1 MGIGFRNR
9 WVSASQIVS
18 VEPGIVSTRVLHIRP
33 ELRTGDSAEAITA
46 ALAHE
51 EISIEAF
58 TDVFRGLS
66 RLLRT
71 RADRIRAVL
80 VCVDGVAASEFE
92 FFAIANRL
100 RPLVPVY
107 VYGNPRAAA
116 RISRAIE
123 FGASGPV
130 TDELIAGLALSAAHP
145 PVRPTTVSEPAVVTS
160 NEEAVAGVAPMESE
174 GLDATAEDQPDGIV
188 GEPERGAVRKGQ
200 PPAVMDDSADDEAMT
215 SPVRVPWLRDEDRP
229 VRRGPGGSSPA
240 VDDQREADS
249 KIGRRSPSEPL
260 LTEQELQALV
270 GDDIASIAPDFRISS
285 APDST
290 DDVGDLP

>member
-1 MGIGFRNR
+1 MGVGFRNR
-9 WVSASQIVS
+9 WVSASQIVPL
-18 VEPGIVSTRVLHIRP
+18 EPGFVSTRVLHIRP
-33 ELRTGDSAEAITA
+33 ELRPGDSAEAIVA
-46 ALAHE
+46 ALARE
-51 EISIEAF
+51 EISVETF

-92 FFAIANRL
+92 FFAIAKRL

-107 VYGNPRAAA
+107 VYGNPRTAA
-116 RISRAIE
+116 RITRAIE
-123 FGASGPV
+123 FGATAPV
-130 TDELIAGLALSAAHP
+130 TDELLAGLACSVAHP
-145 PVRPTTVSEPAVVTS
+145 PARPTSVSEPAVVAS

-174 GLDATAEDQPDGIV
+174 GMDVTVEDELDEIVGESEPGTVQEDQPHAEI
-188 GEPERGAVRKGQ
+188 EN
-200 PPAVMDDSADDEAMT
+200 PAEDEATT
-215 SPVRVPWLRDEDRP
+215 SSVRVPWLRDEDRP

-249 KIGRRSPSEPL
+249 KIGRMSPSEPL

-270 GDDIASIAPDFRISS
+270 GDDIASIAPDFRVSS